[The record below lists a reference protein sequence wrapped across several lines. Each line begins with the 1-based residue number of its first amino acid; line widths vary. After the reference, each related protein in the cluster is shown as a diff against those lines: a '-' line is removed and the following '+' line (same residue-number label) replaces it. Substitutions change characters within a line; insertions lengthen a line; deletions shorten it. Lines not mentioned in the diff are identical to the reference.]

1 MGIFMRALN
10 FEKGIAARALEFA
23 ILTAARSGEVR
34 FATWSE
40 IDYKT
45 CTWTIP
51 AERMKGGREH
61 RVPLSDAAMAV
72 LGSLVMLVG
81 VVLMFI
87 PNPPELPF
95 PLPMAMLVVSAFT
108 ALMVVFKFLDHHSD
122 TAIGIWV
129 SLIGA
134 LVAAYGAYEM
144 GGRFSTSTSSG

>member
-1 MGIFMRALN
+1 
-10 FEKGIAARALEFA
+10 
-23 ILTAARSGEVR
+23 
-34 FATWSE
+34 
-40 IDYKT
+40 
-45 CTWTIP
+45 
-51 AERMKGGREH
+51 
-61 RVPLSDAAMAV
+61 V

-95 PLPMAMLVVSAFT
+95 PLPMAMLAVSAFT
-108 ALMVVFKFLDHHSD
+108 ALMVVLKFLDHHSD

>member
-1 MGIFMRALN
+1 MDMS
-10 FEKGIAARALEFA
+10 KV
-23 ILTAARSGEVR
+23 TRSMWIVVGG
-34 FATWSE
+34 
-40 IDYKT
+40 
-45 CTWTIP
+45 TIVTLIGTLLLDWYSFS
-51 AERMKGGREH
+51 ASVDVGLGNKFSVSASASAWDTGSVGK
-61 RVPLSDAAMAV
+61 LAV

-95 PLPMAMLVVSAFT
+95 PLPMAMLAVSAFT
-108 ALMVVFKFLDHHSD
+108 ALMVVLKFLDHHSD

-144 GGRFSTSTSSG
+144 GGRFSTSTSRG